1 MPSVLKRAFD
11 RWIEHQDDSL
21 VREVGSTRSWIVS
34 SVAMLCFLVLLRTAP
49 GVRDYF
55 GLRFVPAFL
64 CYVPALLGGLLFERR
79 QIFHGRITRSAYALV
94 LVVTAASQFFL
105 ASLMVW
111 SSARGAAAFSSL
123 FIVTAVYHGHVL
135 RATPGEPFPTI
146 GTLVA
151 LGAAFALER
160 RPERV
165 ALFLFA
171 AAAATIGGL
180 LIGINSRRWSLA
192 RRRNEQLRAALT
204 ANILDEQAR
213 EMNRLSDTLVN
224 VLGHNHDINNTLMAL
239 RLNADALAM
248 EAELSRVDGVQQIVS
263 DLRVGFERLEKL
275 ARDIKIAGRP
285 LSGAPVAELVDVVKV
300 VEEVVPIIGARF
312 PGVQHSLSADRGGA
326 LSSAIPGGVMTMR
339 RITENLLVNACEG
352 NGQRSATRVDIKVAR
367 DPSGGRIL
375 LVVSDDGPGF
385 APEQLARNVEI
396 FVTTKPQGTGLGLFT
411 CERLIRACDGRLERA
426 NAPAGGAQLTVILPL
441 VRG

>member
-1 MPSVLKRAFD
+1 MPSIVKRAFD

-21 VREVGSTRSWIVS
+21 VREVGSARAWIVS
-34 SVAMLCFLVLLRTAP
+34 SVAMFSFLLLLRYAP
-49 GVRDYF
+49 GARDYF
-55 GLRFVPAFL
+55 GLRIVPACL
-64 CYVPALLGGLLFERR
+64 CYGPALLGGLLFERR
-79 QIFHGRITRSAYALV
+79 QIFRGRITRSAYALV

-111 SSARGAAAFSSL
+111 SSPRGAAALSSL
-123 FIVTAVYHGHVL
+123 FIATAIYHGHVL

-160 RPERV
+160 RPERI
-165 ALFLFA
+165 ALFVFA
-171 AAAATIGGL
+171 GAAATIGGL

-213 EMNRLSDTLVN
+213 EMSRLSDTLVN

-248 EAELSRVDGVQQIVS
+248 EAELNRIPGVAQIVS
-263 DLRVGFERLEKL
+263 DLRVGFDRLEKL
-275 ARDIKIAGRP
+275 ARDIKTAGRP
-285 LSGAPVAELVDVVKV
+285 LSGALVAELVDVVKV
-300 VEEVVPIIGARF
+300 VEEMVPIIRARF
-312 PGVQHSLSADRGGA
+312 PGVEHSLSADRVG
-326 LSSAIPGGVMTMR
+326 LLCSAIPGGVVTMR

-367 DPSGGRIL
+367 DPSGGRIML
-375 LVVSDDGPGF
+375 MVSDDGPGF
-385 APEQLARNVEI
+385 SPEQLAGSVEI
-396 FVTTKPQGTGLGLFT
+396 FATTKAQGTGLGLFT
-411 CERLIRACDGRLERA
+411 CERLIRASDGRLERA
-426 NAPAGGAQLTVILPL
+426 NTPGGGAQLTVILPL